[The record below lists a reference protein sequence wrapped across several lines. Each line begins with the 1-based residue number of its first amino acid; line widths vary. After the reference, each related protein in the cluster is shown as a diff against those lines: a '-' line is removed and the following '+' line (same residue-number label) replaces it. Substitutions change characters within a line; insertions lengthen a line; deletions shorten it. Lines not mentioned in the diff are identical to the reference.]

1 MRSRFLISTA
11 RSSAMSIA
19 IPAAFA
25 ALSAARC
32 TPVGEGAGAAVG
44 PLWIHGCDEGED
56 VGTIDAPVEFD
67 LAPTFFAGE
76 PIGDISGG
84 PPQNRLI
91 IRMQRNGNAI
101 QINDILYFDIPN
113 SFQVAQCVRGSTAPD
128 VPPWD
133 MGTGTIDPPGAVPI
147 TTPWCE
153 PAGPAGFPRIHLV
166 PFGPVRAALT
176 PLGTCHV
183 TAVGP
188 TVVAVTG
195 VAIDGW
201 IDFRDF
207 GGAAQTDVA
216 PDMRAGVDDKFQV
229 AYDDRLRADFHIV
242 LGDDRVVTAMYSLRL
257 PPPPNIGGTLDGF
270 FDFYLRRGRSGQTFP

>member
-1 MRSRFLISTA
+1 MRSRLLISTA
-11 RSSAMSIA
+11 ISPALW
-19 IPAAFA
+19 AAFA
-25 ALSAARC
+25 ALSAAGGC
-32 TPVGEGAGAAVG
+32 TPVGDGAGAAMG
-44 PLWIHGCDEGED
+44 PLWIHGCLEGED
-56 VGTIDAPVEFD
+56 RGTIDAPINFD
-67 LAPTFFAGE
+67 LQPTFFAGE

-91 IRMQRNGNAI
+91 IRMQRNGNAV
-101 QINDILYFDIPN
+101 QINDILYVDIPD
-113 SFQVAQCVRGSTAPD
+113 SFKVAQCLRGSTAPG

-133 MGTGTIDPPGAVPI
+133 MSTGSIDPAI
-147 TTPWCE
+147 TDPWCE
-153 PAGPAGFPRIHLV
+153 QAGPAGVPRIHLF
-166 PFGPVRAALT
+166 PFGPVRMSLT

-201 IDFRDF
+201 IDFLDF
-207 GGAAQTDVA
+207 GSAVQPTMP
-216 PDMRAGVDDKFQV
+216 PDMRDPVDQKFQV
-229 AYDDRLRADFHIV
+229 AYDDRLHANFHIV

-257 PPPPNIGGTLDGF
+257 PPAPNIGGTLDGF